1 MLKPRYRANFGG
13 GGQASLSSPC
23 GIIPKK
29 HFFVFYK
36 QNKQKSYL
44 STIDGTEWQ
53 AYSENIFAVRDI
65 FSKAA
70 FTLAEVLITIGIIGV
85 VASMTV
91 PGIINDT
98 RYAEIQA
105 SLKKN
110 YSVISQ
116 AFKKMSEEKGY
127 TITASYGN
135 LILAEDMKKY
145 FRIGFDCK
153 GYNYNQY
160 CYHPTKKSYK
170 TFSGTEQAANSI
182 IDDGGYMMTDGS
194 LYLFENAGGGNRH
207 TTYITVDTNSIKK
220 GPNRWGY
227 DLFTFQL
234 TNDGKFLPM
243 GAPDTHYTDM
253 DTYCS
258 KNSSSTLNGIAC
270 TERALN
276 DPNYFK
282 NLDK

>member
-1 MLKPRYRANFGG
+1 M
-13 GGQASLSSPC
+13 
-23 GIIPKK
+23 
-29 HFFVFYK
+29 
-36 QNKQKSYL
+36 
-44 STIDGTEWQ
+44 GTERQ
-53 AYSENIFAVRDI
+53 ACFENFSARKIV
-65 FSKAA
+65 SKAA

-145 FRIGFDCK
+145 FRIGFDCQ

-160 CYHPTKKSYK
+160 CYHPTKTSYK

-182 IDDGGYMMTDGS
+182 IDDGGYMTTDGS